1 MIRWSMVMILSVTS
15 VCCLAA
21 TMADEKTKPAEKAP
35 TKSEKA
41 DSKESKDA
49 ESATAKKETTASKK
63 LKETTTS
70 DKKDGDEKAT
80 GKKAKAEDKFTA
92 KCPVSGEAASK
103 DFSTTYKEKLVYFA
117 SKERKAE
124 FEAEPAKYEVKA
136 NHQLAQTKQFV
147 QKKCPLEG
155 GPLDKEQSA
164 RVSNVTVRFCCEKCK
179 GAVQTASADEK
190 LEMIFA
196 EKAFKKGYVAAKVE
210 SKDGDAKEKPKAEKS
225 EKATEKKS
233 DKPKE
238 KKVDEKTE
246 AK

>member
-1 MIRWSMVMILSVTS
+1 MIRWSMLMILTVVSA
-15 VCCLAA
+15 CCFAA
-21 TMADEKTKPAEKAP
+21 TNADEKAKPTEKAA
-35 TKSEKA
+35 TKTEKA
-41 DSKESKDA
+41 ESKESKDTKP
-49 ESATAKKETTASKK
+49 ESAEKKAATP
-63 LKETTTS
+63 KE
-70 DKKDGDEKAT
+70 
-80 GKKAKAEDKFTA
+80 KAKAADTKKDTEKDVEKKEGSDDKFNA
-92 KCPVSGEAASK
+92 KCPVTGEAASK
-103 DFSTTYKEKLVYFA
+103 EFSTTYKEKLVYFA
-117 SKERKAE
+117 SKEQVAA

-155 GPLDKEQSA
+155 GPIDKEQSA

-210 SKDGDAKEKPKAEKS
+210 SKEDDAKEKPKAEKS
-225 EKATEKKS
+225 ENATEKKS

-238 KKVDEKTE
+238 KKAAEKTE

>member
-1 MIRWSMVMILSVTS
+1 MIRWSMLMILTVVSA
-15 VCCLAA
+15 CCFAA
-21 TMADEKTKPAEKAP
+21 TNADDKTKPTEKAA
-35 TKSEKA
+35 TKTEKA
-41 DSKESKDA
+41 ESKDSKESKP
-49 ESATAKKETTASKK
+49 ESAEKKAAPAKE
-63 LKETTTS
+63 
-70 DKKDGDEKAT
+70 
-80 GKKAKAEDKFTA
+80 KAKAADTKKDTEKDVEKKEGSDDKFNA
-92 KCPVSGEAASK
+92 KCPVTGEAASK
-103 DFSTTYKEKLVYFA
+103 EFSTTYKEKLVYFA
-117 SKERKAE
+117 SKEQVAA

-155 GPLDKEQSA
+155 GPIDKEQSA

-210 SKDGDAKEKPKAEKS
+210 SKEDDAKEKPKAEKS
-225 EKATEKKS
+225 ENATEKKS

-238 KKVDEKTE
+238 KKAAEKTE

>member
-1 MIRWSMVMILSVTS
+1 MIRWSMLMILSVAT

-41 DSKESKDA
+41 ESKDSKETKP
-49 ESATAKKETTASKK
+49 ATLEKKNAPKK
-63 LKETTTS
+63 LKEKTTS

-80 GKKAKAEDKFTA
+80 GKKAEAEDKFTA
-92 KCPVSGEAASK
+92 KCPVSGEDATKEQFTA
-103 DFSTTYKEKLVYFA
+103 YKEKQVYFCCE
-117 SKERKAE
+117 KCKAA
-124 FEAEPAKYEVKA
+124 FEAEPGKYEVKA
-136 NHQLAQTKQFV
+136 NHQLAQTKQFI
-147 QKKCPLEG
+147 QKKCPLTG

-179 GAVQTASADEK
+179 GSVQSAAADEK

-196 EKAFKKGYVAAKVE
+196 EKAFKKAYVAVKVE

-238 KKVDEKTE
+238 KKAAEKTE